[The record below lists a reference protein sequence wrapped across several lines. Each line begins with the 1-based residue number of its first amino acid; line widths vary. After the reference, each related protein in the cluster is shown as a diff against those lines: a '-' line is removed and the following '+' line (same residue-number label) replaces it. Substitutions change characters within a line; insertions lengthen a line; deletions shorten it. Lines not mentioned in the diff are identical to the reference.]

1 MKFSNSH
8 RIHQEDQIQ
17 IKPEMALATTQDG
30 GLEALSS
37 LLCHNTAF
45 GCLVGI
51 GHQTQVLY
59 KNIHSS
65 K

>member
-30 GLEALSS
+30 GLVALSC
-37 LLCHNTAF
+37 LRYHNTAL
-45 GCLVGI
+45 GAL
-51 GHQTQVLY
+51 
-59 KNIHSS
+59 
-65 K
+65 

>member
-30 GLEALSS
+30 GLVALSC
-37 LLCHNTAF
+37 LLCHNTA
-45 GCLVGI
+45 LDA
-51 GHQTQVLY
+51 L
-59 KNIHSS
+59 
-65 K
+65 

>member
-37 LLCHNTAF
+37 LLCHNTA
-45 GCLVGI
+45 LD
-51 GHQTQVLY
+51 TL
-59 KNIHSS
+59 
-65 K
+65 